1 MTHHTILLARFGY
14 IFDCERN
21 IVKQADQRDGG
32 VHVFTFIIVFL
43 ITYALFSIS
52 GVLFPTDLDYY
63 SALKKPSWNPPAK
76 LFGIAWALL
85 YALISASVAIV
96 YTKTNGFQEA
106 ATNYVLILLLNYV
119 ANQAFT
125 YIEFKLKN
133 LKLAYLDTVLVA
145 ITTFL
150 LIYATIPYSKLAAW
164 FLVPYLL
171 WSCFATL
178 LAWSIYQL
186 NKHTTPA
193 F

>member
-1 MTHHTILLARFGY
+1 MI
-14 IFDCERN
+14 
-21 IVKQADQRDGG
+21 
-32 VHVFTFIIVFL
+32 TFITVFL

-52 GVLFPTDLDYY
+52 GVLFPTDLTYY
-63 SALKKPSWNPPAK
+63 ATLKKPSWNPPAK
-76 LFGIAWALL
+76 LFGIAWAIL

-96 YTKTNGFQEA
+96 YTKTDGFQEA
-106 ATNYVLILLLNYV
+106 ATSYVLILLINYL

-125 YIEFKLKN
+125 FFEFKLKN
-133 LKLAYLDTVLVA
+133 LRLAFLDTVIVT

-164 FLVPYLL
+164 LLVPYLL

-178 LAWSIYQL
+178 LAWTIYQL
-186 NKHTTPA
+186 NSKTNPA